1 MMASATVDFPQPDSP
16 TRPSASPGRSAKL
29 RPGTTLTS
37 PARMTY
43 EILTSRNSRIGSPA
57 ASVTEPELPEPDGQE
72 VEPDDE
78 RGDRGARE
86 ERHVRPDRHHAVGV
100 LHHAAPVRVGRGQ
113 PDAEEAEDADDHDVV
128 AGAQAHVHDEGAA
141 RVRQDLDRKSVV

>member
-16 TRPSASPGRSAKL
+16 TRPSASPGRRAKL

-57 ASVTEPELPEPDGQE
+57 VSVPEPDGQE
-72 VEPDDE
+72 IEPDDE
-78 RGDRGARE
+78 RGDRRARE

-100 LHHAAPVRVGRGQ
+100 FHHAAPVRVGRRQ
-113 PDAEEAEDADDHDVV
+113 PDAEEAEHADDHDVV
-128 AGAQAHVHDEGAA
+128 AG
-141 RVRQDLDRKSVV
+141 